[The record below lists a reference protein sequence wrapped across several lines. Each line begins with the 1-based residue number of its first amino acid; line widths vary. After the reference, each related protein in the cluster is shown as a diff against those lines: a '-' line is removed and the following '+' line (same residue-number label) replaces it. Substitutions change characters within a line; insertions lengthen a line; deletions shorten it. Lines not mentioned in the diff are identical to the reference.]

1 MKLIWEKKG
10 KFYMAHF
17 KHLASGK
24 NLAVSEREISSLAS
38 TPESFIPTRK
48 EMEEW
53 KLIYSDDKNKARIKA

>member
-1 MKLIWEKKG
+1 
-10 KFYMAHF
+10 MAHF

-38 TPESFIPTRK
+38 TPESFIPTWK
-48 EMEEW
+48 ETEEW